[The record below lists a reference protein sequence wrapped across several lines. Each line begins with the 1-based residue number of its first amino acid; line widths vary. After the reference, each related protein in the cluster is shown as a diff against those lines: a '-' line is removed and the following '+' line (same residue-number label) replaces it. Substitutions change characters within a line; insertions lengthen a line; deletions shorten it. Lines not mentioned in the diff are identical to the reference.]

1 MRERSLVSRPIDRSW
16 QGLEELGVRGEEEI
30 QLQNESEEVGSRWMK
45 HFELEGEAGY
55 RLMKRKRQ
63 GEEEA
68 GQEGE
73 ELIHWNRLYRLEEE
87 EHRLNKLIR
96 IHLLFLLRFWR
107 QSPQTRACPKRQSVV
122 LQMSGIRG
130 EDVLTFQC

>member
-1 MRERSLVSRPIDRSW
+1 
-16 QGLEELGVRGEEEI
+16 LEELGVREEEEI
-30 QLQNESEEVGSRWMK
+30 QLQNELEEVGSRWMK
-45 HFELEGEAGY
+45 HFESEGEGEY

-63 GEEEA
+63 AEEAA

-87 EHRLNKLIR
+87 EHRSNKLIR
-96 IHLLFLLRFWR
+96 IHLLFLLRFSR
-107 QSPQTRACPKRQSVV
+107 QSPRTRACPKRQSVV